1 MGQLYLVSREFLFTL
16 PKTNIAPENGTKPKK
31 ESSFPN
37 INFQVRAVS
46 FREGRKMIRIS
57 FALSFFLCIVSQEE
71 SATDYPKG
79 CYHLDI
85 GNIEGADHVSICYRN
100 M

>member
-16 PKTNIAPENGTKPKK
+16 PKTNIAPENGPKPKK

-46 FREGRKMIRIS
+46 FREGRKIIRIS
-57 FALSFFLCIVSQEE
+57 FALSLFCVSFHRRNQPLTIPRD
-71 SATDYPKG
+71 ATILVLATLKAR
-79 CYHLDI
+79 I
-85 GNIEGADHVSICYRN
+85 T
-100 M
+100 